1 MSKTINEFKTAYA
14 DFQSK
19 TQAQN
24 VIIESLELKN
34 RRLEGEKYKLECQL
48 ENKKTLLTLYEKDV
62 EAARKMLEREK
73 EKYGEW
79 KLDYRLKWK
88 WGICAVGMII
98 LFLEIKQL
106 LMFMG

>member
-1 MSKTINEFKTAYA
+1 MTKTINEFKTAYA

-24 VIIESLELKN
+24 VIIESLELQNSRLKN
-34 RRLEGEKYKLECQL
+34 QL

-73 EKYGEW
+73 EKYSEW
-79 KLDYRLKWK
+79 KLNYRLKWK

-106 LMFMG
+106 MMFMG

>member
-1 MSKTINEFKTAYA
+1 MCKVIDEYKTAYA

-24 VIIESLELKN
+24 VIIESLELQNSRLKN
-34 RRLEGEKYKLECQL
+34 QL
-48 ENKKTLLTLYEKDV
+48 ENKKTLLKLYEKDV
-62 EAARKMLEREK
+62 EEARRRLEREK
-73 EKYGEW
+73 EKYNEW

-106 LMFMG
+106 MMFMG

>member
-1 MSKTINEFKTAYA
+1 MCKVINEYKTAYA

-24 VIIESLELKN
+24 VIIESLELQNSRLKN
-34 RRLEGEKYKLECQL
+34 QL
-48 ENKKTLLTLYEKDV
+48 ENKKTLLKLYEKDV
-62 EAARKMLEREK
+62 EEARRRLEREK
-73 EKYGEW
+73 EKYHEW

-106 LMFMG
+106 MMFMG

>member
-1 MSKTINEFKTAYA
+1 MCKVIDDYKTAYA

-34 RRLEGEKYKLECQL
+34 GRLEDEKYKLECQL

-73 EKYGEW
+73 EKYSEW
-79 KLDYRLKWK
+79 KLNYRLKWK

-106 LMFMG
+106 MMFMG